1 MSAESKRLA
10 RAEQLIHER
19 ARLLA
24 AQSVDTELESG
35 DAEWLN
41 GHNDS
46 CGDCAAVAGEYRA
59 IHAELRSLSMPEPPR
74 DLWARTSTALDRVD
88 ASRAGR
94 SLGIGKAGLVDR
106 RPLLSTVMA
115 VAAVV
120 VVAVAS
126 LLAQSPILAPGPG
139 STRSASVAQ
148 GSGSSSQPAGG
159 PQAPLAVVGGT
170 SYWISSGDDVYEI
183 RGGTAQCTAADGSCA
198 VPQGAGRTLGS
209 ISSKSPVSAVISP
222 DASRAAVWTKDK
234 IVILPLTAAEPQT
247 ADIDQLTPRP
257 TIAAT
262 PSAVPTATPA
272 ASETP
277 SEGSAASASASAP
290 APTATPSAADTP
302 PTSPTASASA
312 AVPTAILSGY
322 EIVGRDPEF
331 SADGRQLA
339 FSARP
344 VDHSTGPNV
353 FVWRSGQEQA
363 RAVTFSNTDLFAG
376 WFGLRILISEISVPN
391 ASAGASASPSAATG
405 SDAPQSTSYVF
416 DPQTDK
422 ALKIGRPMLL
432 PVVDPTGRYL
442 VFWSG
447 SVEYDAASGL
457 WQPGRGDLYFDTWA
471 DLTLTPVSLAPA
483 PTPTGSTGPSA
494 PATPS
499 FEVTAPPPTPTIAP
513 AAIDT
518 PSAVP
523 SPTATPESSEA
534 AQTQAPPQPT
544 LPQLLP
550 VAATPGTVHGWL
562 VRWDSSGQHVA
573 VWVADPGSARIGRL
587 SLFSI
592 DRATELVDTNE
603 PLLAADKVIA
613 NIAFDGDHL
622 VYTSAVDGKTYMQA
636 VPAVPTSSVST
647 PPPATPGGAGA
658 SAGSSVEAVPASDQP
673 GS

>member
-10 RAEQLIHER
+10 RAEQLTHER

-41 GHNDS
+41 GHLDS
-46 CGDCAAVAGEYRA
+46 CGDCAAVAEEYRA

-88 ASRAGR
+88 ASWAGR
-94 SLGIGKAGLVDR
+94 SLGIGKAGLADR

-126 LLAQSPILAPGPG
+126 LLAQSPILAPAPAAVRS
-139 STRSASVAQ
+139 STVAQ
-148 GSGSSSQPAGG
+148 GTGSSNQPTGA

-170 SYWISSGDDVYEI
+170 SYWISSEDGGYEI

-198 VPQGAGRTLGS
+198 VAQGAGRTLAS
-209 ISSKSPVSAVISP
+209 INSKTPISAVIAP

-234 IVILPLTAAEPQT
+234 IVIVPLTAAEPQT
-247 ADIDQLTPRP
+247 TEIDQLTPRP

-262 PSAVPTATPA
+262 PSAAPATA
-272 ASETP
+272 TP

-290 APTATPSAADTP
+290 APTATPSATGTP
-302 PTSPTASASA
+302 PTSPSASASA
-312 AVPTAILSGY
+312 AVPTVILSGY

-331 SADGRQLA
+331 SADGQRLA

-344 VDHSTGPNV
+344 VDHTTGPNV

-363 RAVTFSNTDLFAG
+363 RAVTLRNTDLFAG
-376 WFGLRILISEISVPN
+376 WYGLRILISEISVPD

-416 DPQTDK
+416 DPQTDE

-447 SVEYDAASGL
+447 TVEYDAASGL

-471 DLTLTPVSLAPA
+471 DLTLTPASLAPA
-483 PTPTGSTGPSA
+483 PTPTGSSGPSA

-518 PSAVP
+518 PTAVP
-523 SPTATPESSEA
+523 SPTANPESSEA
-534 AQTQAPPQPT
+534 APTQAPPQPT

-550 VAATPGTVHGWL
+550 VAAAPGTVHGWI

-636 VPAVPTSSVST
+636 VPAVPPSSVST

-658 SAGSSVEAVPASDQP
+658 TAGSSAEAVPASDQP